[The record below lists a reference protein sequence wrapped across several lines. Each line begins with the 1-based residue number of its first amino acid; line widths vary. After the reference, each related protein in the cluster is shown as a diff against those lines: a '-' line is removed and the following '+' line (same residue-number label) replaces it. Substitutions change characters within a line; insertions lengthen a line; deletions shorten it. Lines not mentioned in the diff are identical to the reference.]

1 MNIKFENFKLKVN
14 KLVNHYNARNFKFVI
29 QQVNLLLKKQPNN
42 QYILNLLGSSYHKSG
57 NLVTAKK
64 VFQRVIELDNNSLAG
79 MNNLANV
86 YKDMNE
92 HTKAEEYYKKI
103 LKINPNYINTV
114 NNYAS
119 FSFKLNK
126 YEEAIDLYKK
136 ALTIDNNSTIV
147 HYNLGLVYQSLGKFK
162 EAELH
167 YREVLRIDPSKNIV
181 DRLMGRLIKY
191 DKNNEHLK
199 ELLQKINTPKLGN
212 ESKIDLN
219 FALGKAY
226 EDLSDFKKSFF
237 YLEEGNKI
245 KDSISNYDINLDNQ
259 LFHNLKV
266 LFEDYNFEK
275 KIINKNHNK
284 KIIFILGLP
293 RSGTSL
299 AEQIIASHPD
309 IYGCGELDYL
319 EKLVTNNFYR
329 NNVLKIPNLKK
340 ESDQELLNK
349 ISTKYHELIDN
360 FKLNQ
365 QIITDKAP
373 LNFRWIGFIKILFP
387 NAKVIHC
394 VRDPK
399 DNCLSLYKNIFDES
413 QHWTYNKSN
422 IFNYY
427 KNYYELMNFW
437 KKKLPNFIF
446 DCKYE
451 NLINNSKVE
460 IKKLLDFCDVSW
472 NDNCLKFYNS
482 KRAIKTVSVAQV
494 RQPLYK
500 SSISSNKN
508 FEFYLSDLFIKLENL
523 LG

>member
-1 MNIKFENFKLKVN
+1 M
-14 KLVNHYNARNFKFVI
+14 
-29 QQVNLLLKKQPNN
+29 
-42 QYILNLLGSSYHKSG
+42 
-57 NLVTAKK
+57 
-64 VFQRVIELDNNSLAG
+64 
-79 MNNLANV
+79 
-86 YKDMNE
+86 
-92 HTKAEEYYKKI
+92 
-103 LKINPNYINTV
+103 
-114 NNYAS
+114 
-119 FSFKLNK
+119 
-126 YEEAIDLYKK
+126 
-136 ALTIDNNSTIV
+136 
-147 HYNLGLVYQSLGKFK
+147 
-162 EAELH
+162 
-167 YREVLRIDPSKNIV
+167 
-181 DRLMGRLIKY
+181 
-191 DKNNEHLK
+191 
-199 ELLQKINTPKLGN
+199 
-212 ESKIDLN
+212 
-219 FALGKAY
+219 
-226 EDLSDFKKSFF
+226 
-237 YLEEGNKI
+237 
-245 KDSISNYDINLDNQ
+245 
-259 LFHNLKV
+259 
-266 LFEDYNFEK
+266 
-275 KIINKNHNK
+275 
-284 KIIFILGLP
+284 
-293 RSGTSL
+293 
-299 AEQIIASHPD
+299 
-309 IYGCGELDYL
+309 

-329 NNVLKIPNLKK
+329 NNVLKIQNLKK

-360 FKLNQ
+360 FKLNE

-394 VRDPK
+394 VRDSK

-413 QHWTYNKSN
+413 QNWTYNKSN

-508 FEFYLSDLFIKLENL
+508 LNFTYQIYL
-523 LG
+523 